1 MNFEWDGDKN
11 AANVEKHGIDFTDA
25 MRIFDG
31 STLERIDDRKAYG
44 ETRVAAVGVVEN
56 RELFVVYTTRGRTR
70 RIISA
75 RKANRHERKAYREA
89 INKDA

>member
-11 AANVEKHGIDFTDA
+11 AANIDKHGIDFTDA
-25 MRIFDG
+25 KRIFEG
-31 STLERIDDRKAYG
+31 PTLERIDDRKAYG

>member
-11 AANVEKHGIDFTDA
+11 AANIDKHGIDFTDA